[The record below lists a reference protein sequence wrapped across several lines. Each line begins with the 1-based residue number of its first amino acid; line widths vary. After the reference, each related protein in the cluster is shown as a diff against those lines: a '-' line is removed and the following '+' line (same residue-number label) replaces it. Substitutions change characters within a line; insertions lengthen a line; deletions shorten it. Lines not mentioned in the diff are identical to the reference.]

1 MIIFNV
7 YIGNSTK
14 SEIKYDLEHGKLV
27 NYLEN

>member
-7 YIGNSTK
+7 YIENSTK
-14 SEIKYDLEHGKLV
+14 FEIKFALEHGKLV